1 MVGLVMTKTPLALYQ
16 QEIHLTL
23 MTYRGREVSEL
34 ALKAGI
40 SRASVYHLRAHA
52 QANARADTLEKLEH
66 ALGLRTTR
74 RGGQ

>member
-1 MVGLVMTKTPLALYQ
+1 MVRSAMTKTPLAIYR

-23 MTYRGREVSEL
+23 LTYRGREVNEL

-52 QANARADTLEKLEH
+52 QANARADTLEKLEY
-66 ALGLRTTR
+66 ALGLRKNR
-74 RGGQ
+74 CSRQ